1 LILVK
6 PTTTDTRANMDLIGT
21 ISSSLGVSPESA
33 QGAVG
38 SLLALVKQHAPADA
52 FSAVETQAPET
63 KQWMNSAAQPTVE
76 GGGAGGGLLGD
87 LLGAAGGALG
97 GLGGLGAQL
106 GAAAGPLG
114 SLISALSKHGLSGD
128 ALGTLVP
135 LVLQFLQTKIGPDT
149 LARLI
154 SAVPFL
160 AHLAGGG
167 AQPAG
172 EPSLAGALGSLFK

>member
-1 LILVK
+1 
-6 PTTTDTRANMDLIGT
+6 MDLIGS

-63 KQWMNSAAQPTVE
+63 KQWMNSAAQPTAE
-76 GGGAGGGLLGD
+76 GAGDGGLLGG

-114 SLISALSKHGLSGD
+114 SLVSSLSKHGLSGD

-135 LVLQFLQTKIGPDT
+135 LVLQFLQTKISPEM
-149 LARLI
+149 LAKLI

-160 AHLAGGG
+160 AHLSGGG